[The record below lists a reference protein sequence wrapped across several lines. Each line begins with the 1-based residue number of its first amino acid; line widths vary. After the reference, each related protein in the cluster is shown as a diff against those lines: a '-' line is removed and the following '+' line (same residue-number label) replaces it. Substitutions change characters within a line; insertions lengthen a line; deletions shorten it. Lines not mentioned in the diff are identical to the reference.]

1 MQKTKEEVEAR
12 VQKLLKELKPFLPDK
27 SEECLTWAENYI
39 RRKLYLLNGITEEE
53 EESVV

>member
-27 SEECLTWAENYI
+27 SEEYLTWAENYI